1 MLIYNVNAC
10 LRELW
15 TPAFSICAVTVLH
28 QGPNGENFGAIT
40 QPLPFSYC
48 IFRAPSEQAGAFKKL
63 HARQIMHGDVNLSVY
78 HNAITFFFC
87 LHEIIIHV
95 CMGVVRSDGLALK
108 DVRHCV

>member
-1 MLIYNVNAC
+1 M
-10 LRELW
+10 
-15 TPAFSICAVTVLH
+15 TVLH

-48 IFRAPSEQAGAFKKL
+48 IFRAPSEQAGAFRKL
-63 HARQIMHGDVNLSVY
+63 HARQIMHGDVINLSVHVY

-87 LHEIIIHV
+87 MNEIVILV

-108 DVRHCV
+108 DVGLAA